1 MGVFDIREIN
11 AKALGSRERSFL
23 QVLTI
28 SRKPSVDFNSS
39 QSFISPYSSTRCT
52 IYVLC
57 LSRSSVLTSTSQ
69 KRWVD
74 ILFTHSLFDIILWHL
89 SYMLQNYEKQLQ
101 LPNETR
107 KNIINQENG
116 VFRLPGTHLCKRK
129 QFPSRHISRQAY
141 YLLTEVDLV
150 SLHLSYL
157 ILQCTK
163 VRNL

>member
-69 KRWVD
+69 KRWDD
-74 ILFTHSLFDIILWHL
+74 ILFTHSLFDITLWNL
-89 SYMLQNYEKQLQ
+89 SNMLQNYTKQLQ
-101 LPNETR
+101 PPNETC
-107 KNIINQENG
+107 KNIINQENR
-116 VFRLPGTHLCKRK
+116 VFRPNNNCVHHAKARCTRSMLFSCCYNVLTLFVSQAILSGPTHDI
-129 QFPSRHISRQAY
+129 PM
-141 YLLTEVDLV
+141 
-150 SLHLSYL
+150 
-157 ILQCTK
+157 
-163 VRNL
+163 